1 MAAFMYGD
9 FPYAREVGHVE
20 DAAGAAAS
28 IGEMEVLHDV
38 PPDVLASVLHWLH
51 KGGYDKVV
59 VLDEL
64 RRRALQGYKYCHNE
78 GCDVVG
84 HPKDFKVC
92 PLCKIARYCGEACQK
107 QDWTTGGHKGQ
118 CGTARYDE

>member
-59 VLDEL
+59 
-64 RRRALQGYKYCHNE
+64 
-78 GCDVVG
+78 G